1 MKISLPIS
9 RIIDANF
16 NRSREALRVCE
27 DIARFFLE
35 DSSATKKLK
44 SLRHGI
50 SDILKKC
57 PDFSKNLI
65 FSRES
70 RYDIGKKTTFSE
82 VKRKNVSDIFYAN
95 MERAKESLRVL
106 EELSKIE
113 NASMSRSFKK
123 LRFRVYTLEKEI
135 NAKL

>member
-1 MKISLPIS
+1 MKISRPIS

-27 DIARFFLE
+27 DITRFFLE
-35 DSSATKKLK
+35 DIPVTKKLK
-44 SLRHGI
+44 ALRHGI
-50 SDILKKC
+50 SDILKKY

-70 RYDIGKKTTFSE
+70 QYDVGKKTTFSE
-82 VKRKNVSDIFYAN
+82 AKRKNISDILYAN

-106 EELSKIE
+106 EELSKLEDAAMSE
-113 NASMSRSFKK
+113 NFKR
-123 LRFRVYTLEKEI
+123 LRFKIYALEKEI